1 MALRAESGAHQQ
13 WMKNMAYDDNQTIF
27 GKILRGEIPS
37 SKVYEDED
45 VYAFKDINA
54 AAPVHILVIPK
65 QHIVNLYGATEQ
77 DALLLGKLMLATA
90 KIAREQGLG
99 EEEGYRVVLNNG
111 AGAGQSVFHMHAHI
125 LGGRDLSWP
134 PG

>member
-1 MALRAESGAHQQ
+1 MADGE
-13 WMKNMAYDDNQTIF
+13 NNTIF

-37 SKVYEDED
+37 SKVYEDDD
-45 VYAFKDINA
+45 VYAFKDINP

-65 QHIVNLYGATEQ
+65 RYIVNMYDATED
-77 DALLLGKLMLATA
+77 DAAVLGRLMLATA
-90 KIAREQGLG
+90 KIARELGLG
-99 EEEGYRVVLNNG
+99 EEEGYRLVFNNG
-111 AGAGQSVFHMHAHI
+111 AGAGQTVFHMHAHI